1 MYRYVPFEEIEQNKW
16 NGTVYYSPNG
26 TVYGYYWYLKALWR
40 EWDAIVE
47 DDYESVLPILP
58 KRLTK
63 GERLLVPE
71 LGPYSV
77 NALTPA
83 RIGEMLDLA
92 KQYNRDQL
100 YPLNG
105 RVKSLPANYPSQ
117 GTSTGWS
124 LDTIDDIDAIRNS
137 YASQVST
144 LLAQTH
150 NYKIDSGIKPERLVQ
165 VGKLSP
171 VLQNTLLRIIYNAMH
186 RGIGWSSGLLDQSSG
201 EYQALSFFVSTNNK
215 VFEIYAADIDNV
227 SARQRLLDLLI
238 YNSAGKPNQIVSS
251 YQANTLQ
258 GMGFSRTDRHLV
270 KVADSLSDK
279 VLKWLNRR

>member
-58 KRLTK
+58 RRISK
-63 GERLLVPE
+63 GEELLVPE

-83 RIGEMLDLA
+83 RVGEMLDLA
-92 KQYNRDQL
+92 RQHSKDRL
-100 YPLNG
+100 HPLSS
-105 RVKSLPANYPSQ
+105 RITKLPKHYPSKSV
-117 GTSTGWS
+117 STAWT
-124 LDTIDDIDAIRNS
+124 LDTIDDLDVIKGS
-137 YASQVST
+137 YDTAVT
-144 LLAQTH
+144 ARLAQSN
-150 NYKIDSGIKPERLVQ
+150 NYKIDSSIKPERLVK

-171 VLQNTLLRIIYNAMH
+171 VLQNTLLRVVYNAIH
-186 RGIGWSSGLLDQSSG
+186 RGIGWSSGMLDQSTG

-215 VFEIYAADIDNV
+215 IFEIYAADLDNTP
-227 SARQRLLDLLI
+227 ARQRMLDLLI
-238 YNSAGKPNQIVSS
+238 YNSAGKPNQIISS
-251 YQANTLQ
+251 YQSDSLKK
-258 GMGFSRTDRHLV
+258 MGFTPIERHKVLV
-270 KVADSLSDK
+270 SDSLSEK
-279 VLKWLNRR
+279 ISRWLGK